1 MGKYLSGKALQQ
13 AVFKRTEGYA
23 ANVRKIYQDSLGKI
37 IDIVKGT
44 ELEEGTPFSFSA
56 YGYSEEV
63 TPILRSM
70 YSKVY
75 KEIKGGAKKEWMMAA
90 DNNDELVKSIFGV
103 ASIEDHRFARFFQR
117 NLEAMD
123 SLFAR
128 KERGLN
134 LSQKVWRYT
143 EQLKTELEDSLALAI
158 GEGTPANRL
167 ATKIQQYL
175 QDPDRFYRRFRVKIG
190 EDENGQ
196 PIYGR
201 IWKRRIWSAADQSY
215 KWIDD
220 DPRKYHP
227 GKGMYRSSYRNAQ
240 RLARTET
247 NIAYRSSDY
256 ERWQQLPFVIGI
268 EICLSNNHP
277 VPDICDDLKGVYPPG
292 TKFTGFHPNCRCYAK
307 PVLADKATLDKML
320 EKIMDDE
327 NPAEIKDPGIVNEPP
342 GTFRAWMRD
351 NQERYEK
358 AKGKGTLGYF
368 FKDNQSLVEKAIY
381 GLSPAEKKALSYSD
395 KLVDPLAILKKYG
408 ADGLDNLYS
417 AVSAKLSTMLQGTL
431 QQQKNTLEFEINWV
445 KQYKKYATWE
455 EATAAYQKAL
465 DKVNLQIQKE
475 EIKNLAAG
483 VDNFLADHPGSKVV
497 KKLKKQ
503 IQEALDAD
511 DLTTAKN
518 LINFANSKVEAYNTQ
533 QAKKAIKASVTES
546 TTDIEA
552 YCDENRTFESKVW
565 SQEDFNKFQPR
576 MIKDTQKGWL
586 NGSHEARQSIID
598 YTNGDY
604 YSVNKSY
611 YLDHTGCEQ
620 GKLMSEIIDHCV
632 LSEDTVL
639 RRGTDFSELGSI
651 FGDEFKRL
659 LDAGDVAGLNKLA
672 GCKGVNEGFIS
683 TSFDMKGGFS
693 GAVDLRIYAPKG
705 TQAIYAK
712 PISIYGDQLGKEWNA
727 MTARTDFLQGRE
739 NEVVVNRGYQL
750 RFVKAE
756 PGQYHGSNV
765 TIYVEL
771 LTRDA
776 RAVI

>member
-1 MGKYLSGKALQQ
+1 MGKYLSGKPLQQ
-13 AVFKRTEGYA
+13 ALFKRTEGYA

-63 TPILRSM
+63 NPILRSM
-70 YSKVY
+70 YSRVY
-75 KEIKGGAKKEWMMAA
+75 QEIKGGVKKEWMMAA
-90 DNNDELVKSIFGV
+90 ENNDELVKSIFGA
-103 ASIEDHRFARFFQR
+103 ASIQDHHFARFFQR
-117 NLEAMD
+117 NMEAMD
-123 SLFAR
+123 AFFAR
-128 KERGLN
+128 KEQGLD
-134 LSQKVWRYT
+134 LSQKVWKYT
-143 EQLKTELEDSLALAI
+143 GQLKTELEDSLALAI

-190 EDENGQ
+190 EDENGN
-196 PIYGR
+196 PLYGR
-201 IWKRRIWSAADQSY
+201 IWKRRIWSEADQSY

-227 GKGMYRSSYRNAQ
+227 GKGVYRSSYRNAQ

-247 NIAYRSSDY
+247 NIAYRSSEY
-256 ERWQQLPFVIGI
+256 ERWQQLPFVVGI

-292 TKFTGFHPNCRCYAK
+292 TKFTGFHPNCRCYQK
-307 PVLADKATLDKML
+307 PVLADKNTLDQML
-320 EKIMDDE
+320 DKIMDGED
-327 NPAEIKDPGIVNEPP
+327 PAVITDPGTVNEPP
-342 GTFRAWMRD
+342 EVFRGWMRD
-351 NQERYEK
+351 NRERYEK

-381 GLSPAEKKALSYSD
+381 GLSPAEKKALSYAD
-395 KLVDPLAILKKYG
+395 KLVDPIATLKKYG
-408 ADGLDNLYS
+408 AEELDKLYS
-417 AVSAKLSTMLQGTL
+417 AVTSKLPSMLQGSL
-431 QQQKNTLEFEINWV
+431 QVQKSTLEFEINWV
-445 KQYKKYATWE
+445 IQHKKYSTWE
-455 EATAAYQKAL
+455 ECAAAYRKAL
-465 DKVNLQIQKE
+465 DNVNLQIQKE
-475 EIKNLAAG
+475 EVKNLAAG
-483 VDNFLADHPGSKVV
+483 VDKFLVDHPGSKVV

-511 DLTTAKN
+511 DLTTAKD
-518 LINFANSKVEAYNTQ
+518 LINFANTKVEAYNTQ
-533 QAKKAIKASVTES
+533 QAKKAVKSSITGS
-546 TTDIEA
+546 TTDVEA
-552 YCDENRTFESKVW
+552 YCDANRTFDSKVW
-565 SQEDFNKFQPR
+565 TQEDFNTFQPR
-576 MIKDTQKGWL
+576 MIKDTQTGWL
-586 NGSHEARQSIID
+586 NGTQEARQAVID

-604 YSVNKSY
+604 DTINRSY
-611 YLDHTGCEQ
+611 WKYKTGCEQ
-620 GKLMSEIIDHCV
+620 GKQMGEILDHCV

-639 RRGTDFSELGSI
+639 RRGTDFAELGSI

-659 LDAGDVAGLNKLA
+659 LDAGDVSGLNKLA

-693 GAVDLRIYAPKG
+693 GAVDLRFYAPKG

-712 PISIYGDQLGKEWNA
+712 PISRYGDQLGKEWDA
-727 MTARTDFLQGRE
+727 MTARTEFIVGRE
-739 NEVVVNRGYQL
+739 NEVIVNRGYQL

-756 PGQYHGSNV
+756 VGQYHSSKV

-776 RAVI
+776 RTVL

>member
-70 YSKVY
+70 YSMVY
-75 KEIKGGAKKEWMMAA
+75 QEIKGGVKKEWMMAA
-90 DNNDELVKSIFGV
+90 ENNDELVKSIFG
-103 ASIEDHRFARFFQR
+103 ASCIEDHHFARFFHR
-117 NLEAMD
+117 NMEAMD
-123 SLFAR
+123 AFFAR
-128 KERGLN
+128 KEQGLD

-143 EQLKTELEDSLALAI
+143 GQLKTELEDSLDLAI

-167 ATKIQQYL
+167 ATKIQKYL
-175 QDPDRFYRRFRVKIG
+175 QEPDRFYRRFRVKVG

-201 IWKRRIWSAADQSY
+201 IWKRRIWSEADQSY

-227 GKGMYRSSYRNAQ
+227 GKGVYRSSYRNAQ

-277 VPDICDDLKGVYPPG
+277 VPDICDDLKGVYPPE

-307 PVLADKATLDKML
+307 PVLADKSTLDKML
-320 EKIMDDE
+320 DKIMDGED
-327 NPAEIKDPGIVNEPP
+327 PAEITDPGTVNEAP
-342 GTFRAWMRD
+342 GSFRTWMRD

-395 KLVDPLAILKKYG
+395 KLVDPLAILKKHG
-408 ADGLDNLYS
+408 ADQLDQLYS
-417 AVSAKLSTMLQGTL
+417 AVSAKLPTMLHGTL

-445 KQYKKYATWE
+445 KQHKKYATWE
-455 EATAAYQKAL
+455 EAAAAYQKAL

-475 EIKNLAAG
+475 EIQNLAAG
-483 VDNFLADHPGSKVV
+483 VDKFLADHPGSKVV

-511 DLTTAKN
+511 DLTTAKD
-518 LINFANSKVEAYNTQ
+518 LINFANTKVEAYNTQ
-533 QAKKAIKASVTES
+533 QAKKAIKATVTGS
-546 TTDIEA
+546 ATDIEA
-552 YCDENRTFESKVW
+552 YCDAHRTFDSKVW
-565 SQEDFNKFQPR
+565 SQEDFNTFQPR
-576 MIKDTQKGWL
+576 MIKDTQTGWL
-586 NGSHEARQSIID
+586 NGSQEARQAVID
-598 YTNGDY
+598 YTNGAYDRI
-604 YSVNKSY
+604 NRSY
-611 YLDHTGCEQ
+611 YRDHVGCDQ
-620 GKLMSEIIDHCV
+620 GKLMGEILDHCV

-639 RRGTDFSELGSI
+639 RRGTDFAELGSI

-659 LDAGDVAGLNKLA
+659 LDSGDVAGLNKLA

-693 GAVDLRIYAPKG
+693 GSVDLRFFAPKG

-712 PISIYGDQLGKEWNA
+712 PISRYGDQLGKEWDA
-727 MTARTDFLQGRE
+727 MTARTDFCQGRE
-739 NEVVVNRGYQL
+739 NEVIVNRGYQL
-750 RFVKAE
+750 RFIKAE
-756 PGQYHGSNV
+756 PGQYHSSKI

-776 RAVI
+776 RTVI